1 MSVDTGPRQGQY
13 GVASRAAHHASR
25 TTHQASRLGLPAH
38 LFALAGYLLLA
49 LLVTWPTVRDFAT
62 QVPGDLIADR
72 DQNLWNLWWTR
83 EALLSGRNFFETDLL
98 YYPYGAPLYYHT
110 LALPLG
116 LIGLLPQILFGLP
129 AASNTVLLAAF
140 TLGGYGAFRLALYA
154 LRGRDLGQMPWV
166 GAAFLGGLVFA
177 FTPYTLDALKG
188 QPEVLSL
195 QWMPFFAESWLRAVD
210 SARRGARWWTWAI
223 GAGVFFALAA
233 YSSLYYALY
242 LVVFAL
248 VHLTY
253 MGIVSARER
262 NGAVF
267 TSGGQVAVVT
277 GVIGFVI
284 VLPLLGGLW
293 AGRDNPRLAVEADP
307 AHRLAHSADLFSF
320 FAPPHDHP
328 LGGEWRDRPGVNEPP
343 IHDYVM
349 LGYAAFALAVLG
361 AVAGWKR
368 PGTPFWVAVALVA
381 LVLAMGP
388 RLQVGR
394 SVTDI
399 PLLFALVDN
408 LPGMD
413 AIAKP
418 ERFVVLARLAMGV
431 LAAGGAGWLL
441 SRVASARAQSWRVA
455 GGWGLALALLLAEL
469 PTHPRHIEP
478 LDTPTGYA
486 ALASMPRAGLMELP
500 FATQQ
505 VEVTGPRMRY
515 QTTHQKPIMSGYL
528 ARRYDSPII
537 DFCSPFWGFISP
549 IDVPSEGEDIASPLV
564 ASRPLD
570 VLAFFD
576 IDYLALYSRTGSPRG
591 EPVNADLYASHEAML
606 EEIAPGAPLY
616 EDEYVRVERVREHS
630 LEDAPASFHT
640 GRSWYPI
647 EQVEGEPMRWL
658 RDGSGTICVFAPHAV
673 TGALVM
679 EATSFATARTLHIE
693 MGGREVYSGTM
704 QTGGFGTVSTG
715 PVDWQPGVTEVTITA
730 DGEGVTPRS
739 LDPNSPDERLL
750 TVGFKG
756 VRLDSQAR

>member
-1 MSVDTGPRQGQY
+1 MSADLGPGQGQY
-13 GVASRAAHHASR
+13 GAAPHHESGAVPADRAV
-25 TTHQASRLGLPAH
+25 GLPAH
-38 LFALAGYLLLA
+38 LFALAGFLLLA
-49 LLVTWPTVRDFAT
+49 VLVTWPAVRDFAT

-83 EALLSGRNFFETDLL
+83 EAIARPTNPFQTDLL

-116 LIGLLPQILFGLP
+116 LIGLLPQALLGLP
-129 AASNTVLLAAF
+129 AAYNTVLLVAF

-154 LRGRDLGQMPWV
+154 LRGRDLGRMSLV

-195 QWMPFFAESWLRAVD
+195 QWMPFFAEGWLRATD
-210 SARRGARWWTWAI
+210 SARRGALWWTWAV

-248 VHLTY
+248 VHLAY

-262 NGAVF
+262 KGAAF
-267 TSGGQVAVVT
+267 TSGGQVAVVA
-277 GVIGFVI
+277 GVIGLVI
-284 VLPLLGGLW
+284 ALPLLEGLW

-307 AHRLAHSADLFSF
+307 AHRLAHSADLLSF

-328 LGGEWRDRPGVNEPP
+328 LGDAWRDRPGVNEPP

-349 LGYAAFALAVLG
+349 LGYVAFALAVLG
-361 AVAGWKR
+361 GVVAWKR
-368 PGTPFWVAVALVA
+368 PGTPFWVGLGLVA

-388 RLQVGR
+388 RLQVAR
-394 SVTDI
+394 NVTGI
-399 PLLFALVDN
+399 PLPFALLDN

-431 LAAGGAGWLL
+431 LAAGGAGRLL
-441 SRVASARAQSWRVA
+441 SSAGSVRARSWRVA
-455 GGWGLALALLLAEL
+455 GAWGLALALLLAEL
-469 PTHPRHIEP
+469 PIHPRYVEP
-478 LDTPTGYA
+478 LDTPAGYA
-486 ALASMPRAGLMELP
+486 ALASMPRAGMMELP

-515 QTTHQKPIMSGYL
+515 QTTHHKPVMSGYL

-570 VLAFFD
+570 VLSFYD
-576 IDYLALYSRTGSPRG
+576 IGYVALYGRTGNPQG
-591 EPVNADLYASHEAML
+591 GPVDAGLYEAHEAML
-606 EEIAPGAPLY
+606 EEVAPGPPLY
-616 EDEYVRVERVREHS
+616 ADDYVRVQQVREHS
-630 LEDAPASFHT
+630 LADAPASFHV

-647 EQVEGEPMRWL
+647 EQAEGEPFRWL
-658 RDGSGTICVFAPHAV
+658 KDGSGTMCVFAPRPV
-673 TGALVM
+673 TAALVM
-679 EATSFATARTLHIE
+679 DATSFATARTLQVSV
-693 MGGREVYSGTM
+693 GGQTIYSGTV
-704 QTGGFGTVSTG
+704 QAGGFGTVRSE
-715 PVDWQPGVTEVTITA
+715 PVEWQAGVTEVSITA
-730 DGEGVTPRS
+730 VEGGTTPRS
-739 LDPNSPDERLL
+739 LDPNSPDERPLS
-750 TVGFKG
+750 VGFKR
-756 VRLDSQAR
+756 VQLDSQARR

>member
-1 MSVDTGPRQGQY
+1 MSADTGPGQGQY
-13 GVASRAAHHASR
+13 GAASRAAHHASR
-25 TTHQASRLGLPAH
+25 ITHHASRPGLPAH

-49 LLVTWPTVRDFAT
+49 ALVTWPAVRDFTT

-83 EALLSGRNFFETDLL
+83 EALLAGRNPFETDLL

-116 LIGLLPQILFGLP
+116 LIGLLPQLLFGLP
-129 AASNTVLLAAF
+129 AAYNTVLLAAF

-154 LRGRDLGQMPWV
+154 LRGRDLRSMPLV
-166 GAAFLGGLVFA
+166 GAAFLGGVVFA

-195 QWMPFFAESWLRAVD
+195 QWMPFFAEGWLRAVD
-210 SARRGARWWTWAI
+210 SARRGARWWPWAV
-223 GAGVFFALAA
+223 GAGVFFALAT

-248 VHLTY
+248 VHPAY
-253 MGIVSARER
+253 MGVVSARER
-262 NGAVF
+262 KDAAF
-267 TSGGQVAVVT
+267 TSAGQVAVVA

-293 AGRDNPRLAVEADP
+293 IGRDNPRLAVEADP
-307 AHRLAHSADLFSF
+307 AHRLAHSADLLSF

-328 LGGEWRDRPGVNEPP
+328 LGGAWDDRPGVNEPP

-361 AVAGWKR
+361 AVAGWRR
-368 PGTPFWVAVALVA
+368 PGTRFWVAVALIA

-394 SVTDI
+394 SVTGI
-399 PLLFALVDN
+399 PLPFALVDN

-441 SRVASARAQSWRVA
+441 GRVSNARSWRV
-455 GGWGLALALLLAEL
+455 GGAWGLALALLLAEL
-469 PTHPRHIEP
+469 PIHPRHVER
-478 LDTPTGYA
+478 LDTPSGYA

-515 QTTHQKPIMSGYL
+515 QTTHGKPIMSGYL

-537 DFCSPFWGFISP
+537 DFCSPFWGF
-549 IDVPSEGEDIASPLV
+549 
-564 ASRPLD
+564 
-570 VLAFFD
+570 
-576 IDYLALYSRTGSPRG
+576 
-591 EPVNADLYASHEAML
+591 
-606 EEIAPGAPLY
+606 
-616 EDEYVRVERVREHS
+616 
-630 LEDAPASFHT
+630 
-640 GRSWYPI
+640 
-647 EQVEGEPMRWL
+647 
-658 RDGSGTICVFAPHAV
+658 
-673 TGALVM
+673 
-679 EATSFATARTLHIE
+679 
-693 MGGREVYSGTM
+693 
-704 QTGGFGTVSTG
+704 
-715 PVDWQPGVTEVTITA
+715 
-730 DGEGVTPRS
+730 
-739 LDPNSPDERLL
+739 
-750 TVGFKG
+750 
-756 VRLDSQAR
+756 

>member
-1 MSVDTGPRQGQY
+1 MSADPGPTAGQY
-13 GVASRAAHHASR
+13 GAAPGDR
-25 TTHQASRLGLPAH
+25 VGLPAH
-38 LFALAGYLLLA
+38 LLALAGYLLLA
-49 LLVTWPTVRDFAT
+49 VLVTWPAVRDFTT

-72 DQNLWNLWWTR
+72 DQNLWNLWWVK
-83 EALLSGRNFFETDLL
+83 EALARPTNPFQTDLL

-116 LIGLLPQILFGLP
+116 LIGLLPQLLLGLP
-129 AASNTVLLAAF
+129 AAYNTVLLAAF

-154 LRGRDLGQMPWV
+154 LRNRNLGRKALV

-195 QWMPFFAESWLRAVD
+195 QWMPFFAEGWLRAVD
-210 SARRGARWWTWAI
+210 SARRGGRWWPWAI

-248 VHLTY
+248 VHLAY
-253 MGIVSARER
+253 MGIASARER
-262 NGAVF
+262 KGAAF
-267 TSGGQVAVVT
+267 TSAGQVAVVA
-277 GVIGFVI
+277 GVIGTVI
-284 VLPLLGGLW
+284 LLPLLGGLW
-293 AGRDNPRLAVEADP
+293 SGRDNPRLAVEADP
-307 AHRLAHSADLFSF
+307 THRLAHSADLLSF

-328 LGGEWRDRPGVNEPP
+328 LATAWQDRPGVNEPP

-349 LGYAAFALAVLG
+349 LGYAAFALASLG

-388 RLQVGR
+388 RLQIGR
-394 SVTDI
+394 NVTGI
-399 PLLFALVDN
+399 PLPFALLDN

-431 LAAGGAGWLL
+431 LAAGGASWLL
-441 SRVASARAQSWRVA
+441 SRVGGAPVRSRRLA
-455 GGWGLALALLLAEL
+455 GAWGLVLALLLAEL
-469 PTHPRHIEP
+469 PIHPRFVEP
-478 LDTPTGYA
+478 LDTPAGYA
-486 ALASMPRAGLMELP
+486 SLASMPQAGMMELP

-505 VEVTGPRMRY
+505 VEVTGPRMLY
-515 QTTHQKPIMSGYL
+515 QTTHRKPIMSGYL

-549 IDVPSEGEDIASPLV
+549 IDVPSDGEDIASPLV

-570 VLAFFD
+570 VLTFFN
-576 IDYLALYSRTGSPRG
+576 IGYVALYSRTGSPHG
-591 EPVNADLYASHEAML
+591 EPVDPDLYAAYEAML
-606 EEIAPGAPLY
+606 SEVAPAAPMAA
-616 EDEYVRVERVREHS
+616 DDYVRVQRVREHS
-630 LEDAPASFHT
+630 LDGAPASFHV

-647 EQVEGEPMRWL
+647 EQAEGEPFRWL
-658 RDGSGTICVFAPHAV
+658 NNGSGTMCVFAPQAL

-679 EATSFATARTLHIE
+679 DATSFASARTLQISV
-693 MGGREVYSGTM
+693 GGREVYSGTV
-704 QTGGFGTVSTG
+704 QAGGFGTVSTG
-715 PVDWQPGVTEVTITA
+715 PLEWWPGMTEVTITA
-730 DGEGVTPRS
+730 VESGTTPRS

-750 TVGFKG
+750 TVGFKR
-756 VRLDSQAR
+756 VRLDSQARR